1 MSVLRLIIE
10 YDGTD
15 YHGWQRQA
23 SAATIQG
30 TIEDAIRR
38 ISGKPATVVGA
49 GRTDAGVHAAA
60 QVAHVE
66 TAAALDPQAWRRALN
81 AVLPADVKI
90 TAVDRAPGGFH
101 ARFSAVGKRYRY
113 RLLNR
118 PTPSPL
124 ERRTSWHVPQRLDQA
139 AMRRAA
145 AAIVGRHDFRA
156 FEGADRSH
164 APTRETACRLTRCAI
179 RKQADVITIEVEG
192 DRFLKYMVRNIVG
205 TLVEIGLGR
214 RSADDMT
221 ELLRTGDRRCAGITA
236 PAHGL
241 TLMEVRYA
249 SRSRKN
255 RPPRATGGA
264 GA

>member
-1 MSVLRLIIE
+1 MPLLRLIIE

-30 TIEDAIRR
+30 ALEAAITR
-38 ISGKPATVVGA
+38 ISGERAAVSGA

-66 TAAALDPQAWRRALN
+66 TQAALDPQIWRRALN
-81 AVLPADVKI
+81 AVLPPDVTI
-90 TAVDRAPGGFH
+90 IAVEHAPAGFH

-118 PTPSPL
+118 PVPSPI
-124 ERRTSWHVPQRLDQA
+124 ERRTSWHVSQRLNLVAMRHAAKALIGRRDFRTFEA
-139 AMRRAA
+139 ADPSHGDAHDTVCHLARCAMRRQGETI
-145 AAIVGRHDFRA
+145 AIEF
-156 FEGADRSH
+156 
-164 APTRETACRLTRCAI
+164 
-179 RKQADVITIEVEG
+179 EG
-192 DRFLKYMVRNIVG
+192 DRFLKYMVRNLVG

-214 RSADDMT
+214 RSAHDMSA
-221 ELLRTGDRRCAGITA
+221 LLRSGDRRLAGITA

-241 TLMEVRYA
+241 TLMEVYYA
-249 SRSRKN
+249 
-255 RPPRATGGA
+255 RPRPKRPKRR
-264 GA
+264 

>member
-1 MSVLRLIIE
+1 MAVLRLTIE

-30 TIEDAIRR
+30 TIEAAVRR
-38 ISGKPATVVGA
+38 ISGTDATVVGA
-49 GRTDAGVHAAA
+49 GRTDAGVHASA

-66 TAAALDPQAWRRALN
+66 TTAALDPQTWRRALN
-81 AVLPADVKI
+81 AVLPSDVKI
-90 TAVDRAPGGFH
+90 IAVDYVPSEFH
-101 ARFSAVGKRYRY
+101 ARFSAIGKRYRY

-124 ERRTSWHVPQRLDQA
+124 ERRTAWHIPQQLNRA

-145 AAIVGRHDFRA
+145 SLIVGRHDFRA

-164 APTRETACRLTRCAI
+164 APTRETVCRLTRCAI
-179 RKQADVITIEVEG
+179 RKQGDLITIEVEA

-205 TLVEIGLGR
+205 TLVEVGLGR
-214 RSADDMT
+214 RAPHDMT
-221 ELLRTGDRRCAGITA
+221 ELLRTGDRRRAGITA

-241 TLMEVRYA
+241 TLMEVRYT
-249 SRSRKN
+249 SLSRKRPN
-255 RPPRATGGA
+255 REA
-264 GA
+264 

>member
-1 MSVLRLIIE
+1 MSLLRLTVE

-23 SAATIQG
+23 SAPTIQSA
-30 TIEDAIRR
+30 IEAAIAR
-38 ISGKPATVVGA
+38 ISGERAVVSGA
-49 GRTDAGVHAAA
+49 GRTDAGVHAEA

-66 TAAALDPQAWRRALN
+66 TTSALDPQTWRRALN
-81 AVLPADVKI
+81 AVLPPDVKI
-90 TAVDRAPGGFH
+90 LAVEHAPAGFH

-118 PTPSPL
+118 QVASPL
-124 ERRTSWHVPQRLDQA
+124 ERRASWHVAHPLNLA

-145 AAIVGRHDFRA
+145 SALVGRHDFRT
-156 FEGADRSH
+156 FEGAD
-164 APTRETACRLTRCAI
+164 PTHGDAHDTVCTLARCEIRRQGQIVAI
-179 RKQADVITIEVEG
+179 EFEG

-214 RSADDMT
+214 RSARGMSD
-221 ELLRTGDRRCAGITA
+221 LLASGDRRLAGVTA

-241 TLMEVRYA
+241 TLVEVFY
-249 SRSRKN
+249 SRPRST
-255 RPPRATGGA
+255 RPKRR
-264 GA
+264 

>member
-1 MSVLRLIIE
+1 MPRLRLTVE

-30 TIEDAIRR
+30 ALEAAITR
-38 ISGKPATVVGA
+38 ISGERAAVSGA
-49 GRTDAGVHAAA
+49 GRTDAGVHAEA

-66 TAAALDPQAWRRALN
+66 TASALDPETWQRALN
-81 AVLPADVKI
+81 AVE
-90 TAVDRAPGGFH
+90 RAPAGFH
-101 ARFSAVGKRYRY
+101 ARYSAVGKRYRY

-118 PTPSPL
+118 PVPSPL
-124 ERRTSWHVPQRLDQA
+124 ERRASWHVPQTLNLA

-145 AAIVGRHDFRA
+145 TALLGRHDFRA
-156 FEGADRSH
+156 FESAD
-164 APTRETACRLTRCAI
+164 PTHDDARDTVCTLVRCAS
-179 RKQADVITIEVEG
+179 RRQADIVAIEFEG

-214 RSADDMT
+214 RSARGMSD
-221 ELLRTGDRRCAGITA
+221 LLASRDRRLAGVTA

-241 TLMEVRYA
+241 TLVQVYYA
-249 SRSRKN
+249 GP
-255 RPPRATGGA
+255 RPKRVVQR
-264 GA
+264 

>member
-1 MSVLRLIIE
+1 MSVLRLVIE

-23 SAATIQG
+23 SAPTIQG
-30 TIEDAIRR
+30 TIEEAVRR
-38 ISGKPATVVGA
+38 INGTHAAVVGA

-66 TAAALDPQAWRRALN
+66 TTAALDPPTWRRALN

-90 TAVDRAPGGFH
+90 IAVDHAPSGFH

-118 PTPSPL
+118 PVPSPL
-124 ERRTSWHVPQRLDQA
+124 ERRTAWHIPQRLNLV

-145 AAIVGRHDFRA
+145 ASIVGRHDFRV

-164 APTRETACRLTRCAI
+164 APTRDTVCQLTRCAI
-179 RKQADVITIEVEG
+179 HKQGERITIEVAAN
-192 DRFLKYMVRNIVG
+192 RFLKYMVRNIVG
-205 TLVEIGLGR
+205 TLVEVGLGR
-214 RSADDMT
+214 RSPHDMI
-221 ELLRTGDRRCAGITA
+221 ELVRTGDRRRAGITA

-249 SRSRKN
+249 PRSRK
-255 RPPRATGGA
+255 RPDRGA
-264 GA
+264 RGESP

>member
-1 MSVLRLIIE
+1 MPRLRLTLE

-30 TIEDAIRR
+30 VLEAAITR
-38 ISGKPATVVGA
+38 ISGERAAVSGA
-49 GRTDAGVHAAA
+49 GRTDAGVHAEA

-66 TAAALDPQAWRRALN
+66 IRSALDPHTWHRALN
-81 AVLPADVKI
+81 AVLPEDVKI
-90 TAVDRAPGGFH
+90 LAVEHAPAGFH

-124 ERRTSWHVPQRLDQA
+124 ERRTSWHVPRPLNLA

-145 AAIVGRHDFRA
+145 AALLGRHDFRA
-156 FEGADRSH
+156 FEGAD
-164 APTRETACRLTRCAI
+164 PTHGDARDTVCTLARCAI
-179 RKQADVITIEVEG
+179 RRQDQIVALEFEG

-214 RSADDMT
+214 RPAGGMAEVLAS
-221 ELLRTGDRRCAGITA
+221 GDRRLAGITA

-241 TLMEVRYA
+241 TLVEVYYPRPRHKRP
-249 SRSRKN
+249 RSR
-255 RPPRATGGA
+255 RT
-264 GA
+264 